1 MCTLQEAPEEIGSVL
16 RYQILKMQRQ
26 GTREGHLA
34 MRIRKR
40 FLDGVIWMDI
50 GVTTSEQWEEVV
62 ISGKGLWKR
71 HDTGGNVA
79 SEMYKIEIAWG
90 EGRQSCWEKWSL

>member
-1 MCTLQEAPEEIGSVL
+1 M
-16 RYQILKMQRQ
+16 
-26 GTREGHLA
+26 
-34 MRIRKR
+34 
-40 FLDGVIWMDI
+40 
-50 GVTTSEQWEEVV
+50 TTSEQWEEVV

-90 EGRQSCWEKWSL
+90 RSAELLREMKSIKRKSVCHYYHIP

>member
-1 MCTLQEAPEEIGSVL
+1 
-16 RYQILKMQRQ
+16 
-26 GTREGHLA
+26 
-34 MRIRKR
+34 
-40 FLDGVIWMDI
+40 MDI

-62 ISGKGLWKR
+62 VSGKGLWRR

-90 EGRQSCWEKWSL
+90 EGRQSC